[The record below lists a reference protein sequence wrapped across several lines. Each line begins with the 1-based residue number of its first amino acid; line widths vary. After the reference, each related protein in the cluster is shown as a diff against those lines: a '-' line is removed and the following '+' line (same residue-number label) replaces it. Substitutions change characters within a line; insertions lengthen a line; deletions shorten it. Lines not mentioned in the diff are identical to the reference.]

1 MTDKI
6 DDSREISEEKFNKK
20 ADETIEILSELQK
33 VEMEK
38 TQLLGLS
45 IDLLK
50 EYKKEI
56 TIINNNS
63 NLSQTDIIGMTC
75 SGYDF
80 LESIYITS
88 LKVKNTEKKDSIY
101 IRAIAST
108 ASTSVETSGS
118 IVAAISPDYE
128 MNLPSPYFFDENE
141 ESFVAKLNKISP
153 SLSKTYQ
160 QIDQIQYGTNA
171 DTAKSMDAE
180 ARQAFDHFFSIFAP
194 DNLVKESKYWK
205 QKRQVG
211 REGKVDRR
219 ERILYAINT
228 HVKSKF
234 RANMLIKSVDNI
246 MKAYEV
252 LNSLHTRGNINEK
265 ASKKAINTL
274 KQFLRDFTSAIEE

>member
-1 MTDKI
+1 MTDKAG
-6 DDSREISEEKFNKK
+6 DSREISKEKFNKK

-33 VEMEK
+33 GAMEK

-63 NLSQTDIIGMTC
+63 NLSQTDIMGMTC
-75 SGYDF
+75 SGYDV

-88 LKVKNTEKKDSIY
+88 LKVKNTEKKDSIN

-108 ASTSVETSGS
+108 AYTSVETSGS

-128 MNLPSPYFFDENE
+128 INLPSPYFFDENE
-141 ESFVAKLNKISP
+141 ASFVAKLNKISP
-153 SLSKTYQ
+153 SLSNTYQ

-180 ARQAFDHFFSIFAP
+180 ARQAFDHFISEFAP
-194 DNLVKESKYWK
+194 DDLVKTSKYWK
-205 QKRQVG
+205 PKKEVG
-211 REGKVDRR
+211 REEKVDRR

-228 HVKSKF
+228 HVKSPF

-246 MKAYEV
+246 MRAYDV

-274 KQFLRDFTSAIEE
+274 KQFLRDFVSAIEE